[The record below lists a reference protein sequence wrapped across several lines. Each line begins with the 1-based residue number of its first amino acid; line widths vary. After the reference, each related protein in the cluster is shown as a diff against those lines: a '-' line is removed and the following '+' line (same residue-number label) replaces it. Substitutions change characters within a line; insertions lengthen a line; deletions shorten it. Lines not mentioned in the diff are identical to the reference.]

1 MVRRVVSLWGVLGC
15 FGIGAA
21 LDAAAFRLEAC
32 CKDLRLGGLPVA
44 LLRVVGRLSV
54 AETLIFSTGLYFRE
68 SNACEGRM
76 SGPVNAPACCAK
88 HSHKHS
94 RTLGLRLHN
103 CSAFCRAEYMSR
115 AMFIAFAKID
125 QSLL

>member
-1 MVRRVVSLWGVLGC
+1 MARRVVALWGVLGC

-44 LLRVVGRLSV
+44 LLRVVGRLS
-54 AETLIFSTGLYFRE
+54 AGAALIFSTGLYRD
-68 SNACEGRM
+68 SNVCEGMM
-76 SGPVNAPACCAK
+76 SGPVTAPACCVK
-88 HSHKHS
+88 HSHKHP
-94 RTLGLRLHN
+94 RTLGLSLHN
-103 CSAFCRAEYMSR
+103 CWACCRAEYTSR
-115 AMFIAFAKID
+115 AMFIALAKID